1 MSFIESNRRKPT
13 LCKTETTG
21 LQVLVRN
28 RVTLCIV
35 MSVVLVSLFFLLSFG
50 LSSGSDKLAAFPS
63 DYAATEDVC
72 YNTSDDSEELK
83 EYFSGRIEYSDT
95 SGSGTPTRVL
105 LRTRSYISYSWDSV
119 KTEGAEGD
127 DEFVLE
133 LRDVDDRAV
142 KSINFVAD
150 PVIAHVEPTPEALKE
165 NPGIGTIFKY
175 ADFHIFLS
183 NAPNFTSFAVLHEG
197 KELEIEEHSANSP
210 CLSVIWQI
218 EGQVFDNFDS
228 IPVSFEA
235 TDVGGDDLVY
245 NIFYSKNGGNSYRS
259 KLSGTVESEYSSV
272 DIPVASLDG
281 SARARLAV
289 MVTDGTRTVFTES
302 PIFTVVGPPVP
313 ATTIPVN
320 QPPVAI
326 DDFVEVEIWETLE
339 IDVLA
344 NDIDPEGNF
353 EDHSLVIDEFP
364 VLGTADVRREY
375 VPQQAGTGFSPGTDA
390 TWKPVIA
397 YIPSSSGV
405 DALVYSVCDAEGLCD
420 SAQVTIESGIAD
432 CTIMGTENSETLT
445 GTPGDDVICGLG
457 GDDTI
462 HAGGGDDVIKAGSG
476 DDTVL
481 AGAGDDTIFG
491 EAGNDTI
498 DSGAGDDI
506 ARGGNGRDYIK
517 GGEGA
522 DRLYGESGRN
532 ILDGGLGDDSIYG
545 GKGSDRIWGGY
556 GDDLIY
562 GGMGNDTIWAGA
574 GDDTIRDS
582 RGNDIIYP
590 GQGEDTITGT
600 NSEDT
605 IIEASLSCLR
615 LEKYSY
621 QTAKTLLTLLF
632 C

>member
-1 MSFIESNRRKPT
+1 MTPNNGKLT
-13 LCKTETTG
+13 LCKTEAMY
-21 LQVLVRN
+21 LRVSARCDRAVCVIVAIVL
-28 RVTLCIV
+28 
-35 MSVVLVSLFFLLSFG
+35 VVLVVSGCSRSLGDSLESACPPASDGSGRLSEYFG
-50 LSSGSDKLAAFPS
+50 GYIRYSHPYSDNVIPIRVELIRPRSSGLGAL
-63 DYAATEDVC
+63 
-72 YNTSDDSEELK
+72 DDTVSK
-83 EYFSGRIEYSDT
+83 G
-95 SGSGTPTRVL
+95 
-105 LRTRSYISYSWDSV
+105 V
-119 KTEGAEGD
+119 KDE
-127 DEFVLE
+127 DEFVIE
-133 LRDVDDRAV
+133 LRDALGQSL
-142 KSINFVAD
+142 KSINFYVEPLISEHDAD
-150 PVIAHVEPTPEALKE
+150 PDEPIPPPRKFAFFDVFVR
-165 NPGIGTIFKY
+165 NPIDY
-175 ADFHIFLS
+175 
-183 NAPNFTSFAVLHEG
+183 TSVAVLHEG
-197 KELEIEEHSANSP
+197 SELEMIGEHSANTP
-210 CLSVIWQI
+210 CLSVSWPTELQT
-218 EGQVFDNFDS
+218 FDESDH

-235 TDVGGDDLVY
+235 TDVDRDELRY
-245 NIFYSKNGGNSYRS
+245 TISYSYNGGRFYWWKKTATIKNS
-259 KLSGTVESEYSSV
+259 LSSV
-272 DIPVASLDG
+272 MI
-281 SARARLAV
+281 SAAELESSDQARLAV
-289 MVTDGTRTVFTES
+289 SVTDGKRSMVWES

-320 QPPVAI
+320 QPPVAV

-364 VLGTADVRREY
+364 VLGTADVRRRY
-375 VPQQAGTGFSPGTDA
+375 VPQQADPGFSSRSDA
-390 TWKPVIA
+390 IWKPVIA
-397 YIPSSSGV
+397 YMPGPSGV

-420 SAQVTIESGIAD
+420 SARVTIEAGIAD
-432 CTIMGTENSETLT
+432 CTILGTEDGETLE

-506 ARGGNGRDYIK
+506 ARGGKGRDYIK

-522 DRLYGESGRN
+522 DRLYGESSRN

-590 GQGEDTITGT
+590 GQGDDTITGT

-615 LEKYSY
+615 LGRYSY
-621 QTAKTLLTLLF
+621 HTAKTLLTLLF

>member
-1 MSFIESNRRKPT
+1 MSIAESNTREPT
-13 LCKTETTG
+13 PSKTETVDSWG
-21 LQVLVRN
+21 LVRN
-28 RVTLCIV
+28 GVTLCIAI
-35 MSVVLVSLFFLLSFG
+35 SVVLALLVVARSFG
-50 LSSGSDKLAAFPS
+50 PSGGSGKLTALAS
-63 DYAATEDVC
+63 DYAATEDAC
-72 YNTSDDSEELK
+72 SKASSGSEELR
-83 EYFSGRIEYSDT
+83 EYISGRIEYSDT
-95 SGSGTPTRVL
+95 SDSAPPARVL

-127 DEFVLE
+127 NEFVLE
-133 LRDVDDRAV
+133 LRDVDNRAV
-142 KSINFVAD
+142 KSVNFVAD
-150 PVIAHVEPTPEALKE
+150 PVIAYIEPTPEALKE

-183 NAPNFTSFAVLHEG
+183 NAPNFTSFTVLHEG

-218 EGQVFDNFDS
+218 ESQIFDNFDN

-235 TDVGGDDLVY
+235 TDVDKDDLVY
-245 NIFYSKNGGNSYRS
+245 NILYSKNGGNSYRS

-302 PIFTVVGPPVP
+302 PIFSVVGPPVP

-320 QPPVAI
+320 QPPVAVG
-326 DDFVEVEIWETLE
+326 DVVGVEIWETLE

-364 VLGTADVRREY
+364 VLGTADVRRRY

-397 YIPSSSGV
+397 YIPGPSGV
-405 DALVYSVCDAEGLCD
+405 DDLVYSVCDAEGLCD

-445 GTPGDDVICGLG
+445 GTPGGDVICGLG

-462 HAGGGDDVIKAGSG
+462 NAGGGDDVIKAGSG
-476 DDTVL
+476 DDTVI

-491 EAGNDTI
+491 EAGNDAI

-506 ARGGNGRDYIK
+506 ARGGKGRDYIK

-562 GGMGNDTIWAGA
+562 GGTGNDTIWAGA

-590 GQGEDTITGT
+590 GQGDDTITGT

-615 LEKYSY
+615 LGKYSY
-621 QTAKTLLTLLF
+621 HTAKILLTLHF

>member
-1 MSFIESNRRKPT
+1 M
-13 LCKTETTG
+13 G
-21 LQVLVRN
+21 LQVPVR
-28 RVTLCIV
+28 
-35 MSVVLVSLFFLLSFG
+35 
-50 LSSGSDKLAAFPS
+50 SDK
-63 DYAATEDVC
+63 TVC
-72 YNTSDDSEELK
+72 VIAVIILVLLVASGCSKALGDSLESACPPAPDGSGRLS
-83 EYFSGRIEYSDT
+83 EYFKGYIEYSYPFSDNVIPIRAGLVRPRSSGLGALDDT
-95 SGSGTPTRVL
+95 VPKGVE
-105 LRTRSYISYSWDSV
+105 D
-119 KTEGAEGD
+119 E
-127 DEFVLE
+127 DEFVME
-133 LRDVDDRAV
+133 LRDALGQSL
-142 KSINFVAD
+142 KSINFYVQPYLSHID
-150 PVIAHVEPTPEALKE
+150 PDPEALEE
-165 NPGIGTIFKY
+165 NPDLVTWFKD
-175 ADFHIFLS
+175 ADFDFIVR
-183 NAPNFTSFAVLHEG
+183 NPIDYTSVAVLYEG
-197 KELEIEEHSANSP
+197 NELEIEEHSANTP
-210 CLSVIWQI
+210 CLSVSWPTEVQT
-218 EGQVFDNFDS
+218 FDESDH
-228 IPVSFEA
+228 IPISFEA
-235 TDVGGDDLVY
+235 TDADGDELRY
-245 NIFYSKNGGNSYRS
+245 TISYSYNGGRFYWWKKTATIKNS
-259 KLSGTVESEYSSV
+259 LSSV
-272 DIPVASLDG
+272 MI
-281 SARARLAV
+281 SAADLESSDQARLAV
-289 MVTDGTRTVFTES
+289 SVTDGKRSMVWKS
-302 PIFTVVGPPVP
+302 PIFSVVGPPVP

-320 QPPVAI
+320 QSPVAV
-326 DDFVEVEIWETLE
+326 DDVVEVEIWETLE

-364 VLGTADVRREY
+364 VLGTADVRRRY

-397 YIPSSSGV
+397 YIPGPSGV
-405 DALVYSVCDAEGLCD
+405 DDLVYSVCDAEGLCD

-491 EAGNDTI
+491 ETGNDAI

-562 GGMGNDTIWAGA
+562 GGAGNDTIWAGA

-590 GQGEDTITGT
+590 GQGDDTITGT
-600 NSEDT
+600 NTEDT

-615 LEKYSY
+615 LGKYSY
-621 QTAKTLLTLLF
+621 HTAKTLLTLHF